1 MPNARR
7 GLAFVCNICLQLSNR
22 GHQFRGPLPASGH
35 PWNPLDPCHD
45 WLVCWHNGH
54 ITINTPAPPHP
65 IQTIHN
71 HMRPVQYSNVKQPI
85 QYRDKGNTMC
95 CQCQYKHACSLAGER
110 RVDVYYQILCY
121 FTSVLFIFGC
131 SARYKEDANEQQLD
145 ERARKPVN
153 PFSYS
158 VYFCL
163 AGIE

>member
-71 HMRPVQYSNVKQPI
+71 HMRPVQYSSVKQPI

-110 RVDVYYQILCY
+110 RVNVYYQILCH

-131 SARYKEDANEQQLD
+131 SARYKEDANEQKLD

-158 VYFCL
+158 VYFCFP
-163 AGIE
+163 A